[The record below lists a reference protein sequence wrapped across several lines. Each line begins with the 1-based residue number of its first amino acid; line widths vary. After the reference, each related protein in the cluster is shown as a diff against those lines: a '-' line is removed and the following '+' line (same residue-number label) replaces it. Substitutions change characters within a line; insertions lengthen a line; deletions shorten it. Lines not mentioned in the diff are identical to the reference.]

1 MDRRSFLHDFSH
13 LAAYGAF
20 FPMLNHNLNFSATSL
35 SNTTSPGKI
44 LVIIKM
50 NGGNDGLNTV
60 TPLNQYANL
69 NIVRPHVIIPENKL
83 VSLNKNDLAL
93 HPSLADLKILSDE
106 KRMKVIQNVGYEQ
119 PDFSHFRSMDIWQSA
134 SDYNQFVSSGWVGRY
149 VEHNHPEFPENYPND
164 NYPHP
169 LAIELGHQSS
179 LMFTGKYSFPSF
191 IANNPE
197 HFSEIINDFDHI
209 YPNTYSGD
217 KLKFVQLIA
226 KQSNLYSRE
235 VKTAYVN
242 GQSSV
247 DFPQTHIGWQLRTIS
262 KLIQGGLNT
271 RIYMVEIGGFDTHD
285 RQVDV
290 NDKTKGEHA
299 NILKELNDGIISFI
313 SSLDESGDSDR
324 VLTFTFSEF
333 GRTIVS
339 NSSYGTDHGTAAP
352 MFIFGN
358 SLNPSVL
365 GNNPSISPLT
375 QWHDN
380 LAVEYDFRQVYSSII
395 EQWLGGDEQ
404 TEEDVLFKSFPKLG
418 ITGQYADQ
426 DEDGVPN
433 QFDQCQNT
441 TSGAMVDTNGCEVFN
456 LPNNA
461 FSVVSSSATCSGKN
475 NGEITIVSNVTSHTY
490 LVKVNNE
497 LTGEL
502 NQENN
507 YTLKV
512 NNLSTGSHS
521 VCISVVG
528 QQTFVRC
535 YSINIAEPPALSAS
549 VSVDNSARLA
559 TINLYGSVKYHIT
572 HNGTT
577 TTTDKQQVNILLE
590 SGNNTL
596 TVNTDLSCQG
606 SFFQEVFV
614 SEKVVL
620 YPNPTSGALQAF
632 VAGLDQSI
640 SLVLRDLSGGVR
652 INRHAQVPQN
662 RVIELDLT
670 PFPSGIYVLM
680 LSGQTI
686 RSSEKIIKK

>member
-1 MDRRSFLHDFSH
+1 MSTVQNRFS
-13 LAAYGAF
+13 
-20 FPMLNHNLNFSATSL
+20 T
-35 SNTTSPGKI
+35 
-44 LVIIKM
+44 
-50 NGGNDGLNTV
+50 
-60 TPLNQYANL
+60 
-69 NIVRPHVIIPENKL
+69 
-83 VSLNKNDLAL
+83 
-93 HPSLADLKILSDE
+93 
-106 KRMKVIQNVGYEQ
+106 
-119 PDFSHFRSMDIWQSA
+119 
-134 SDYNQFVSSGWVGRY
+134 DYST
-149 VEHNHPEFPENYPND
+149 
-164 NYPHP
+164 
-169 LAIELGHQSS
+169 I
-179 LMFTGKYSFPSF
+179 
-191 IANNPE
+191 
-197 HFSEIINDFDHI
+197 
-209 YPNTYSGD
+209 
-217 KLKFVQLIA
+217 
-226 KQSNLYSRE
+226 QSNLYSRE

-333 GRTIVS
+333 GTTIVS

-375 QWHDN
+375 QWHEN
-380 LAVEYDFRQVYSSII
+380 LSVEYDFRQVYSSII

-433 QFDQCQNT
+433 QFDECQNT

-475 NGEITIVSNVTSHTY
+475 NGEITIVGNITSHTY

-507 YTLKV
+507 YTIKV

-528 QQTFVRC
+528 QPTFVRC
-535 YSINIAEPPALSAS
+535 YSINIAEPPALGASAS
-549 VSVDNSARLA
+549 VDRSARLV
-559 TINLYGSVKYHIT
+559 TLNLSGSDKYYIT

-577 TTTDKQQVNILLE
+577 TTTDKQQVTIALR
-590 SGNNTL
+590 SGSNTL
-596 TVNTDLSCQG
+596 EVNTDLGCQG
-606 SFFQEVFV
+606 TYFEEVFV
-614 SEKVVL
+614 SEEVIV
-620 YPNPTSGALQAF
+620 YPNPTQGMVQVY
-632 VAGLDQSI
+632 VAGIDQSI
-640 SLVLRDLSGGVR
+640 KTELRDLSGNIR
-652 INRHAQVPQN
+652 IQHEVSVPRN

-670 PFPSGIYVLM
+670 QLPTGVYVLM
-680 LSGQTI
+680 LSGETV
-686 RSSEKIIKK
+686 RTTEKIIKE